1 MLVLALCILIF
12 ITYLLICGLV
22 AYYFIK
28 ERKIWDSLF
37 TYDKIC
43 NSLRESILCPIHFV
57 LWIPGIDF
65 ENNTCSEHV
74 LNTYKSNLKIQSILH
89 IVLRNM
95 KNISRI
101 QNTSRTNN
109 LSKQLWI
116 LEGTIN
122 DYEYLYTEN
131 AEFYYKMSGSYD
143 ILSGSGISN
152 NKSGDKSGDKST
164 DTYLATLEDLVILEN
179 NIEVCETIYNILSVF
194 IESDYK
200 LLNQIESGF
209 MKALLYDLI
218 ETIRIYKVKCLMEI
232 EN

>member
-1 MLVLALCILIF
+1 MLVLALCIVIF

-37 TYDKIC
+37 TYDEIC
-43 NSLRESILCPIHFV
+43 NLLRESILCPIHFV

-101 QNTSRTNN
+101 HNTSSIHN

-116 LEGTIN
+116 LEGTMK
-122 DYEYLYTEN
+122 EYDRMNTEN

-143 ILSGSGISN
+143 ILSDSGIRN
-152 NKSGDKSGDKST
+152 NKSGDKST
-164 DTYLATLEDLVILEN
+164 DTNNPILAPLEDLVILEN

-194 IESDYK
+194 IDSDYK

-218 ETIRIYKVKCLMEI
+218 ENIRIYKVKCLMEM

>member
-1 MLVLALCILIF
+1 MLVLALCIIIF

-28 ERKIWDSLF
+28 KRKIWDSLF
-37 TYDKIC
+37 TYDEIY
-43 NSLRESILCPIHFV
+43 NLLRESILCPIHFI

-65 ENNTCSEHV
+65 ENNTCTEYV
-74 LNTYKSNLKIQSILH
+74 LNSHKSSLKLQSILH
-89 IVLRNM
+89 TVLRNM

-101 QNTSRTNN
+101 QNTSKTNN
-109 LSKQLWI
+109 ISKQLWI
-116 LEGTIN
+116 LEGTMK
-122 DYEYLYTEN
+122 DYERLYTET

-143 ILSGSGISN
+143 TLTGSGIHN
-152 NKSGDKSGDKST
+152 NKTEDKST

-194 IESDYK
+194 IDSQNK

-218 ETIRIYKVKCLMEI
+218 ENIRIYKVKCLLEME
-232 EN
+232 N

>member
-74 LNTYKSNLKIQSILH
+74 LTTYKSNIKIQSILH

-101 QNTSRTNN
+101 HNTSRTNN

-116 LEGTIN
+116 LEGTMK

-143 ILSGSGISN
+143 ILLGSGISN
-152 NKSGDKSGDKST
+152 NKSVNKST
-164 DTYLATLEDLVILEN
+164 DAYLATLEDLVILEN

-194 IESDYK
+194 IDSDYK

-218 ETIRIYKVKCLMEI
+218 ENIRIYKVKCLIEME
-232 EN
+232 N